1 MDELLFSSL
10 YCIPKTRGGDSS
22 TGRDQGTWP
31 AVNEWEKNCTNQ
43 YCALGISRLLLP
55 RKAREVPPLYLRS
68 CSLRDVSQL
77 RYNFKLAVFV
87 LASFPV
93 LVVVQ

>member
-1 MDELLFSSL
+1 M
-10 YCIPKTRGGDSS
+10 
-22 TGRDQGTWP
+22 
-31 AVNEWEKNCTNQ
+31 NEWEQNRINQ

-55 RKAREVPPLYLRS
+55 RKAREVLPLCLRS

-77 RYNFKLAVFV
+77 RYNFKLTVFV

-93 LVVVQ
+93 LVVQSPSRV

>member
-1 MDELLFSSL
+1 M
-10 YCIPKTRGGDSS
+10 
-22 TGRDQGTWP
+22 
-31 AVNEWEKNCTNQ
+31 NEWEQNHINQ
-43 YCALGISRLLLP
+43 YCALGISWLLLP
-55 RKAREVPPLYLRS
+55 RKAREVLPLCLRS

-93 LVVVQ
+93 LVVQLPSRV